1 MVDKSEIERLA
12 FLAVRRE
19 TMKATAKSSLSEL
32 GLQVV

>member
-1 MVDKSEIERLA
+1 MVDKKEIERLT

-19 TMKATAKSSLSEL
+19 TMKATAKSSFSDL